1 MGAALLSPRPASL
14 LVLNEPETSLHSDL
28 LPSAAGLIGHAATQ
42 TQVIAVTHS
51 PILIDALRRS
61 ARNAPTELGSIELVK
76 EFGETVVAGPEPPDE
91 PPWHWPKR

>member
-1 MGAALLSPRPASL
+1 
-14 LVLNEPETSLHSDL
+14 VLNEPETSLHSDL
-28 LPSAAGLIGHAATQ
+28 LPSAADLIAHAATQ

-51 PILIDALRRS
+51 PILIEALRRS
-61 ARNAPTELGSIELVK
+61 ARNAPTELGTIELVK

>member
-1 MGAALLSPRPASL
+1 M
-14 LVLNEPETSLHSDL
+14 LNEPETSLHSDL
-28 LPSAAGLIGHAATQ
+28 LPSAADLIGHAVTQ

-61 ARNAPTELGSIELVK
+61 VRNAPTTLGTIELVK

>member
-1 MGAALLSPRPASL
+1 
-14 LVLNEPETSLHSDL
+14 V
-28 LPSAAGLIGHAATQ
+28 AGLIGHAATQ

-61 ARNAPTELGSIELVK
+61 ARNTPIELGTIELAK
-76 EFGETVVAGPEPPDE
+76 EFGETVVAGSKPTDE